1 MWLLGED
8 YARQVLEF
16 RRAETSPLGTLLAG
30 NLGHELLSPNA
41 EPMFGAAFNA
51 AVVPFPWR
59 KVQPTANQWEWALCD
74 KQMQFCLR
82 HGLKVIG
89 GPLVHL
95 DRDVLPPWVS
105 AHAHDVDAIARQVR
119 QFIAATAERYRG
131 RVHLWHCAAGINKA
145 GDLPLSDEQK
155 MRLTVMAIDAAR
167 RVDPR
172 TPVIISFDQP
182 WAEYLA
188 FENSELPP
196 LHFADTLVRADL
208 GIAGLG
214 LEINLGYWPGGTL
227 PRDVLDISQ
236 LLDQWSLLGLPL
248 VVLLT
253 LPSSA
258 DQDLLARPDIGRPTR
273 PFLADELT
281 PQAQKSI
288 LERLLPVF
296 LARQSVQAL
305 VWNQVFDAFPHKYS
319 NAGLFNAQGM
329 PKAALSALLAFR
341 REHLE

>member
-1 MWLLGED
+1 
-8 YARQVLEF
+8 
-16 RRAETSPLGTLLAG
+16 
-30 NLGHELLSPNA
+30 
-41 EPMFGAAFNA
+41 
-51 AVVPFPWR
+51 
-59 KVQPTANQWEWALCD
+59 
-74 KQMQFCLR
+74 
-82 HGLKVIG
+82 
-89 GPLVHL
+89 
-95 DRDVLPPWVS
+95 VS